1 VVDAV
6 AGFLAAGG
14 WKVEQA
20 LHGQQR
26 GVDVIARRGER
37 QLFVEAKGGTSTRKT
52 SQHYGKPMT
61 PTVVKGNV
69 EAAFMTAAIAATRV
83 GVVAAMA
90 FPDIDAYR
98 NRVEPLG
105 PALGRLGISV
115 MWVAE
120 DGAVA
125 VESPLMREFAGA

>member
-14 WKVEQA
+14 WEIKQA
-20 LHGQQR
+20 LRAHER

-37 QLFVEAKGGTSTRKT
+37 QLQVEAKGATSTRET
-52 SQHYGKPMT
+52 RHRGKPMP
-61 PTVVKGNV
+61 PTVLTGNV
-69 EAAFMTAAIAATRV
+69 EAAFKTAAIAATSP

-90 FPDIDAYR
+90 FPDIEGYR
-98 NRVEPLG
+98 KRVEPLG
-105 PALGRLGISV
+105 PALGLVGISV

-125 VESPLMREFAGA
+125 VEGPLMRQFAGA

>member
-1 VVDAV
+1 
-6 AGFLAAGG
+6 
-14 WKVEQA
+14 
-20 LHGQQR
+20 
-26 GVDVIARRGER
+26 
-37 QLFVEAKGGTSTRKT
+37 
-52 SQHYGKPMT
+52 MT

-69 EAAFMTAAIAATRV
+69 EAAFMTAAIAATRP

-98 NRVEPLG
+98 NRIEPLE

-120 DGAVA
+120 DGPVA
-125 VESPLMREFAGA
+125 VEGPLVRQFADA